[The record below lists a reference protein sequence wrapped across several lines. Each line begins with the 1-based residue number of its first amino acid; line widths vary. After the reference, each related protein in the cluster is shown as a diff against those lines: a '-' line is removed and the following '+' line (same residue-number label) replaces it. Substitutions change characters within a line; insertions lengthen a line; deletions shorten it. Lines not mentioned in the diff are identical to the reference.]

1 MRKFQRGQAAITDAL
16 FTLLIVSS
24 LCLMLYSFAATYGS
38 DIISH
43 FLRQYAVDYA
53 TDSLRTFLYCS
64 AARQPDLNLNEDGAI
79 PDHTLVLLKE
89 AYFEMKTPNGEFDI
103 NRVKTFISTLET
115 IMQPI
120 ADQFDYM
127 LIFTST
133 PEEGVYNNYLAIIRS
148 AEFECDGKCTPGDR
162 NVSIKAGGYKFLVCK
177 NATDENLREFMLYIG
192 DSATATSPVL
202 LPISKNDIGFGY
214 ITLIIWPSTLLDD
227 ALLRDMNCCLIR
239 DTEREF
245 CEDIDFSA
253 CSLDSC
259 PS

>member
-1 MRKFQRGQAAITDAL
+1 MEVKFQKGQAAITDAL
-16 FTLLIVSS
+16 FTLLIISS

-38 DIISH
+38 DIMTH

-89 AYFEMKTPNGEFDI
+89 AYFEMKVAQNGEFDI

-148 AEFECDGKCTPGDR
+148 AEFTCYKDKSKTVEIDCTAEDR
-162 NVSIKAGGYKFLVCK
+162 NVTIEPIGYKFLVCK
-177 NATDENLREFMLYIG
+177 DISDASLRNFMLYVG

-214 ITLIIWPSTLLDD
+214 ITLIIWPSTLLDENF
-227 ALLRDMNCCLIR
+227 LSSEEGMNCK
-239 DTEREF
+239 TPEEY
-245 CEDIDFSA
+245 E
-253 CSLDSC
+253 
-259 PS
+259 